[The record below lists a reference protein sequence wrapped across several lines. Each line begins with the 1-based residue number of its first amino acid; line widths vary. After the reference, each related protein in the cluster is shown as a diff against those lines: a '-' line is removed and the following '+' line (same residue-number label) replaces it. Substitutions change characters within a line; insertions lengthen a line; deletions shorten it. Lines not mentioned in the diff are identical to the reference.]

1 MPAIKGSARK
11 FIFSFL
17 VLALV
22 ACALI
27 PMGCAGTK
35 VSEGPATVHWIEL
48 SEVQN
53 ARDLGG
59 WTMRDG
65 SKVPYVRVF
74 RTGKLSKASDEDLA
88 ALRKLGI
95 RTSIDL
101 RTRIELT
108 ASGKD
113 PSGPNGIPASIN
125 VPMLGVVSA
134 AGYRDIVKNQ
144 KPALARVFTALASGA
159 TYPVIVHCA
168 GGKDRTGIVSALLLD
183 LLGVSRPQII
193 QDYMLSED
201 TGEVDQAWIKAALA
215 EVDAEGGIEKYLTG
229 IGIDP
234 SMQSAIKKEIIG
246 R

>member
-1 MPAIKGSARK
+1 MP
-11 FIFSFL
+11 L
-17 VLALV
+17 
-22 ACALI
+22 
-27 PMGCAGTK
+27 GCGGAAVKEKTA
-35 VSEGPATVHWIEL
+35 SVHWIEL
-48 SEVQN
+48 EKIQN

-59 WTMRDG
+59 WTMADG
-65 SKVPYVRVF
+65 SKVPYGRVF

-101 RTRIELT
+101 RTRLELT
-108 ASGKD
+108 TSGKD
-113 PSGPNGIPASIN
+113 PSGPTGIPASIN
-125 VPMLGVVSA
+125 VPMIGVVSA
-134 AGYRDIVKNQ
+134 AGYRDIIKNQ
-144 KPALARVFTALASGA
+144 KPALARVFTALAKGA

-201 TGEVDQAWIKAALA
+201 TGAVDPAWIKAALA
-215 EVDAEGGIEKYLTG
+215 EVDAEGGINKYLTG
-229 IGIDP
+229 IGIGP
-234 SMQSAIKKEIIG
+234 SMQSAIKKEILG